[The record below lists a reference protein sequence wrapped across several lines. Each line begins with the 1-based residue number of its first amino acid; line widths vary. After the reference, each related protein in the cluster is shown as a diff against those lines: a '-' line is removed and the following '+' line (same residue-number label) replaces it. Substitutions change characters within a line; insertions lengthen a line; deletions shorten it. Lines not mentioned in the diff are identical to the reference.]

1 MTQAGAK
8 KTGDI
13 LSSLKRIVSDDV
25 SASPDV
31 SDRLILSPEQR
42 VTPPR
47 KPAAPIPTLVLSNS
61 LEAKVS
67 QLEDIISRIDGT
79 WEPDG
84 AEEHN
89 DYSGHVTSALPWDRV
104 ADAPKEH
111 FDVVAPD
118 IIMDTLIAPEPAA
131 APAEPV
137 VPLNEVEMEAFRE
150 LVGKIVCDELKGSL
164 GEKIT
169 TNIRKMVRREIAIA
183 LKDMNIK

>member
-104 ADAPKEH
+104 ADAPKDH

-118 IIMDTLIAPEPAA
+118 TIMDTPIDPE
-131 APAEPV
+131 PAEPV

-150 LVGKIVCDELKGSL
+150 LVGKIVRDELKGSL

-169 TNIRKMVRREIAIA
+169 TNIRKMVRREIALA